1 MLYIFIIS
9 LIIWG
14 LKYNRKST
22 FKNTLITIFIMM
34 IPVFIVSFLSTFV
47 HVRVECGLTHLYLP
61 LSFPLEL
68 RRIISPLAIF
78 PPIER
83 WEVYIFGN
91 IRIMGL
97 YSRDIQM
104 YDIKELIQSYFCMI
118 FFLLNFVTSLI
129 SIGIIE
135 IWNKIMGKR
144 IWACRKI
151 KEDLKLRRKRFF

>member
-1 MLYIFIIS
+1 MWINSF
-9 LIIWG
+9 
-14 LKYNRKST
+14 
-22 FKNTLITIFIMM
+22 
-34 IPVFIVSFLSTFV
+34 VFTPF
-47 HVRVECGLTHLYLP
+47 

-118 FFLLNFVTSLI
+118 FFLLNFITSWI
-129 SIGIIE
+129 SVGIIE

-144 IWACRKI
+144 IWAHRKI